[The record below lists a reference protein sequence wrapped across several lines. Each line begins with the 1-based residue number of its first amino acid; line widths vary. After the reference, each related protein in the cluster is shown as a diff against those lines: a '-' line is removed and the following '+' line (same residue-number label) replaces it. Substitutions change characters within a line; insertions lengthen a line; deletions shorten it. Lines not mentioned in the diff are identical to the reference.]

1 MHWVQTAEEAIALI
15 RAMEPHGL
23 WFAEAPVRTEDAAGL
38 ARVARQ
44 VSVPVAAGEEWRT
57 VYDLVPRVERRA
69 CGIVQPE
76 MGHNGVHEFMRIG
89 GYAQAHPL
97 KVIPAATIGQD
108 RGASSRVRTCKSM

>member
-76 MGHNGVHEFMRIG
+76 KGHIGVTEFQGIG
-89 GYAQAHPL
+89 GYSPAPHL
-97 KVIPAATIGQD
+97 KVNTHSNTG
-108 RGASSRVRTCKSM
+108 RGPFLAEPK